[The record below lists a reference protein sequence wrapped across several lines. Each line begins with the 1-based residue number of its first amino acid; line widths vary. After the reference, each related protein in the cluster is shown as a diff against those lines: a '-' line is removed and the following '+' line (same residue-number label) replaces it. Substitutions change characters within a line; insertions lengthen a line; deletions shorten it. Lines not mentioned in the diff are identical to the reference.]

1 MAQEDFTTARIVN
14 IILGIWLVVS
24 AFLWPHSYAQMNNA
38 WIVGVLC
45 VAFALVAMRV
55 PEARYLNT
63 LLAVWLFISVWAL
76 PMRTAT
82 HPVEQRHRGHRRL
95 PGLARAR
102 VPGAPGLEA
111 VVAALGGGVSLATA
125 TTGARAG
132 AREMP
137 RRSRR
142 RRSPSPSRS
151 PPARPASISPPD
163 RRSNRVA

>member
-45 VAFALVAMRV
+45 VAFSLVAMRV

-76 PMRTAT
+76 PVRTAT
-82 HPVEQRHRGHRRL
+82 TQWNNAIV
-95 PGLARAR
+95 AI
-102 VPGAPGLEA
+102 A
-111 VVAALGGGVSLATA
+111 VFLVSLAPA
-125 TTGARAG
+125 YLERPG
-132 AREMP
+132 
-137 RRSRR
+137 SR
-142 RRSPSPSRS
+142 PLSR
-151 PPARPASISPPD
+151 P
-163 RRSNRVA
+163 